1 MLDSRRQTFKDTVP
15 NSPPDFFEMES
26 EVFKSMFEMP
36 RGDGTAEGETDEFPI
51 ILPSVSVLEMEALLN
66 FFYFR

>member
-1 MLDSRRQTFKDTVP
+1 
-15 NSPPDFFEMES
+15 MES

-36 RGDGTAEGETDEFPI
+36 RGDSSAEGETDESPI
-51 ILPSVSVLEMEALLN
+51 VLPSVSVLEMEALLK

>member
-1 MLDSRRQTFKDTVP
+1 MSDFRRQTFEDTVSNP
-15 NSPPDFFEMES
+15 PPDFFEMES

-36 RGDGTAEGETDEFPI
+36 RGDNTAEGETDEFPI
-51 ILPSVSVLEMEALLN
+51 VLPSVSVPEMEALLN